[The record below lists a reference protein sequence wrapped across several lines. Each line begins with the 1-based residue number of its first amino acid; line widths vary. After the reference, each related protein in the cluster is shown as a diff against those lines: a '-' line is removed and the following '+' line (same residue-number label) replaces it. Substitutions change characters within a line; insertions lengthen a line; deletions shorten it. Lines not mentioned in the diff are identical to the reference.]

1 MTNIEILKYNKDE
14 LIEKNTI
21 TNLDE
26 KIEQN
31 RGLLSR
37 LCDFMSIFIP
47 TNNINLEDVI
57 NDLQEYDN
65 IIIEMKK

>member
-1 MTNIEILKYNKDE
+1 MTNIEIIKYKNNKI
-14 LIEKNTI
+14 IEKNTI
-21 TNLDE
+21 TNLNE

-37 LCDFMSIFIP
+37 LCDFMSIFMP